1 MTGTDALR
9 QGVAAGLARIGA
21 RKKPSG
27 AGILPA
33 SGRDARCTGA
43 VSSRPGRQL
52 GRCGPSNKSLRP
64 AASLA
69 LALLLACPLAQ
80 AEPPSQPAVEDGPVG
95 VPGGTLRLLIGSP
108 RETRLVPVFGY
119 ARLVAYRPDYSIVP
133 DILQAVEVE
142 ADRRFTLHLRPGH
155 KWSDGEPF
163 TAEDFRYWWEDVA
176 LNLELNPSGPPA
188 ALLRDG
194 EAPKVEILDPET
206 VRYSWS
212 KPMPGFLAE
221 LAGPTPVV
229 IYRPAH
235 YLKQFHARYADPQ
248 RLAALVAAQHLRS
261 WAVLHNRLDNPTA
274 ETNPDLPTLDP
285 WVLKTRPPAER
296 FVFERNPYYYRVDS
310 KGQPLPYLDRVV
322 ALVADARL
330 IPAKTGAGEADLQAR
345 GLRFDN
351 YTFLKAGEAAHG
363 YKVRLWQTAYGSQ
376 QALYPNLTCRDP
388 VWRALFRDTRFRRAL
403 SLGIDRHEIN
413 NALYYGLA
421 VEGQNTLL
429 PGSPLYEPSLR
440 RDWASYD
447 PAAANALLDA
457 IGLTA
462 RDGDGTRLLPDGRR
476 LQIVVEYAGQ
486 SGEQGDLLELVRDS
500 WRNLG
505 IELFAKPY
513 QVTVLHNRLFDGDT
527 LMTIDRGLENALA
540 TASMS
545 PAALA
550 PLEQEDWQWPRWGQY
565 VETHGLSGEA
575 ADLAPAVTLQA
586 LAESW
591 VDAGGLVQRSEI
603 WRRMLRIQSDEV
615 YSIGLVAGVPQPVVI
630 SDHLRNVPDQAIY
643 NFDPG
648 AHFGI
653 YKPDRFWLAPG

>member
-1 MTGTDALR
+1 M
-9 QGVAAGLARIGA
+9 
-21 RKKPSG
+21 
-27 AGILPA
+27 
-33 SGRDARCTGA
+33 
-43 VSSRPGRQL
+43 
-52 GRCGPSNKSLRP
+52 
-64 AASLA
+64 
-69 LALLLACPLAQ
+69 
-80 AEPPSQPAVEDGPVG
+80 
-95 VPGGTLRLLIGSP
+95 
-108 RETRLVPVFGY
+108 
-119 ARLVAYRPDYSIVP
+119 
-133 DILQAVEVE
+133 EV
-142 ADRRFTLHLRPGH
+142 
-155 KWSDGEPF
+155 
-163 TAEDFRYWWEDVA
+163 
-176 LNLELNPSGPPA
+176 
-188 ALLRDG
+188 
-194 EAPKVEILDPET
+194 
-206 VRYSWS
+206 
-212 KPMPGFLAE
+212 
-221 LAGPTPVV
+221 
-229 IYRPAH
+229 
-235 YLKQFHARYADPQ
+235 
-248 RLAALVAAQHLRS
+248 
-261 WAVLHNRLDNPTA
+261 
-274 ETNPDLPTLDP
+274 
-285 WVLKTRPPAER
+285 
-296 FVFERNPYYYRVDS
+296 
-310 KGQPLPYLDRVV
+310 
-322 ALVADARL
+322 
-330 IPAKTGAGEADLQAR
+330 
-345 GLRFDN
+345 
-351 YTFLKAGEAAHG
+351 
-363 YKVRLWQTAYGSQ
+363 
-376 QALYPNLTCRDP
+376 
-388 VWRALFRDTRFRRAL
+388 
-403 SLGIDRHEIN
+403 
-413 NALYYGLA
+413 
-421 VEGQNTLL
+421 
-429 PGSPLYEPSLR
+429 
-440 RDWASYD
+440 
-447 PAAANALLDA
+447 
-457 IGLTA
+457 A